1 MKSST
6 QAPAGVPTPVQARVQ
21 RLAQAPCGPW
31 RPGRKDCSRRRPGG
45 VSLVEVLISLVLGL
59 VLLGAASSA
68 YLANRQTFRQVEN
81 LARVN
86 ENARTTFELLGREL
100 REAGGTHCGARLPT
114 ANVVRTG
121 PTSPWWTDWD
131 QGLRGFDG
139 HEALPARAFGTG
151 TADRVAGT
159 DAVVIWSGS
168 TLPAV
173 AIVPRGQNA
182 TQGQPNQQ
190 DATLHV
196 HTNDHGL
203 NDGHIVV
210 ACDLR
215 QAAIFQVANASPGIN
230 STIVHHA
237 SQGQQILPSNCRK
250 ELGLWGAAPHDCS
263 NPNGNEPHN
272 FDQGG
277 FLSRLSVSAWYI
289 GHNGRGGT
297 SLYRAVLTTQ
307 ATGSGASSVR
317 IASTSPEEV
326 IENLSNL
333 QLQYLEPNAA
343 GALPAAYVDAK
354 QVGDWSRVLAVRLA
368 PTYVTA
374 ERVGTDGKPIER
386 TLPFLVG
393 IRTRLP

>member
-1 MKSST
+1 MKSCT
-6 QAPAGVPTPVQARVQ
+6 QAPAGLPTQPQPRVQ
-21 RLAQAPCGPW
+21 CWVQAPCGPS
-31 RPGRKDCSRRRPGG
+31 RSGRADHALRHQAG
-45 VSLVEVLISLVLGL
+45 VSLLEVLIALVLGL
-59 VLLGAASSA
+59 VLLGAVSTA

-86 ENARTTFELLGREL
+86 DNARTTFELLGREL
-100 REAGGTHCGARLPT
+100 REAGGTPCGAGLPT
-114 ANVVRTG
+114 ANVLRTG
-121 PTSPWWTDWD
+121 STSPWWTDWG
-131 QGLRGFDG
+131 QGLEGYDG
-139 HEALPARAFGTG
+139 NEALPARAFGTG

-168 TLPAV
+168 TLPPA
-173 AIVPRGQNA
+173 AIVPSGQNA

-215 QAAIFQVANASPGIN
+215 QAAIFQVTNANPAN
-230 STIVHHA
+230 RTIVHHT
-237 SQGQQILPSNCRK
+237 GQAVQSGNCRK
-250 ELGLWGAAPHDCS
+250 ELGLWSAAPHDCS
-263 NPNGNEPHN
+263 NLNHNSPHN

-297 SLYRAVLTTQ
+297 SLYRIVLGTQ
-307 ATGSGASSVR
+307 AAGSGANSGR

-326 IENLSNL
+326 IENVSDLEL
-333 QLQYLEPNAA
+333 HYLESGAG
-343 GALPAAYVDAK
+343 GALPAAYTVAS
-354 QVGDWSRVLAVRLA
+354 QVGDWSRVLAVRLE
-368 PTYVTA
+368 PTYVTSEA
-374 ERVGTDGKPIER
+374 VGTDGKPIER